1 MTMDVDRKKWMAPI
15 KHVHGCEKERK
26 GCVTPIKVYGC
37 KNLKNKGGW
46 LTKKMS
52 INVKRKRKNGWSPIE
67 SSLNKGPTKMR
78 G

>member
-37 KNLKNKGGW
+37 KNLKNKGG
-46 LTKKMS
+46 
-52 INVKRKRKNGWSPIE
+52 
-67 SSLNKGPTKMR
+67 
-78 G
+78 